1 MDAQSVAVLLLIFT
15 MGLSGLAAGAPV
27 QSAFVY
33 VYFTLVVFYFVIRS
47 VIRTPY
53 ELLFIVVCYV
63 ALMTVYLGKS
73 QWEYFMNGAG
83 MWAMGVQR
91 LQGMDVTFSKD
102 NALAQSVNLSI
113 PFLYLLF
120 WVRKPLCASW
130 PLFWR
135 KLFVPSLVIY
145 AGLALT
151 SILLTRSRTGA
162 VGFVL
167 CIALLAWRERKS
179 KVGLLICSMIGVSIL
194 IGFQFLPLD
203 IQNRIRTLW
212 DPEAGPKIAQKSAE
226 GRWEGFQA
234 GLKMFKDY
242 PVTGVGVDNFIPY
255 RIAHVDG
262 VALGAHNLIGEILG
276 ETGLLGIAAFALF
289 VSIAL
294 LNCHRVQRLGA
305 RAHGQ
310 IIPDIMRQM
319 VLSCRDVIVLLFF
332 HGMAAHNLDRYNW
345 LWVAAFC
352 SLAYN
357 FAQTSTELDNASD
370 LEMAPWTTL
379 G

>member
-1 MDAQSVAVLLLIFT
+1 
-15 MGLSGLAAGAPV
+15 
-27 QSAFVY
+27 
-33 VYFTLVVFYFVIRS
+33 
-47 VIRTPY
+47 
-53 ELLFIVVCYV
+53 
-63 ALMTVYLGKS
+63 
-73 QWEYFMNGAG
+73 
-83 MWAMGVQR
+83 
-91 LQGMDVTFSKD
+91 
-102 NALAQSVNLSI
+102 
-113 PFLYLLF
+113 
-120 WVRKPLCASW
+120 
-130 PLFWR
+130 
-135 KLFVPSLVIY
+135 
-145 AGLALT
+145 
-151 SILLTRSRTGA
+151 
-162 VGFVL
+162 
-167 CIALLAWRERKS
+167 
-179 KVGLLICSMIGVSIL
+179 MIGVSIL